1 MERLGGRW
9 VRLDLLDLEGGDER
23 VVREVVGFGGGVDVL
38 VNCAGYSV
46 LGSVEDIS
54 NNEAHRQLET
64 NFFGPLRLIRA
75 FLPGMREEKGGYDR

>member
-1 MERLGGRW
+1 MERLGGGW
-9 VRLDLLDLEGGDER
+9 VGLDMLDVEGGER

-54 NNEAHRQLET
+54 DKEAHYQLET
-64 NFFGPLRLIRA
+64 NFFGLLRLIRA
-75 FLPGMREEKGGYDR
+75 FLPGMREGYDR